1 MEERLLKIL
10 KRNINAMP
18 LSSGNRITGI
28 YPTAKEITALIQSEY
43 VEKEF
48 ARWAL
53 AQGTAEFADYYE
65 FWLKE
70 VKGVKQ

>member
-1 MEERLLKIL
+1 MEKRIRKIL
-10 KRNINAMP
+10 KKYDINTYNWK
-18 LSSGNRITGI
+18 LEI
-28 YPTAKEITALIQSEY
+28 AKEITALIQSEY

-53 AQGTAEFADYYE
+53 VQGTVEFTDYYE